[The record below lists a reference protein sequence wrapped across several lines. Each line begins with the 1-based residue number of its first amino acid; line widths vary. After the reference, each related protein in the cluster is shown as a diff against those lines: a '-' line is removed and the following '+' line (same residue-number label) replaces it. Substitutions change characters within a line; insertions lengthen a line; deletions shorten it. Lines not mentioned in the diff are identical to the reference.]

1 MREVMAHSA
10 EVSAFNVRTLIVMLV
25 TTAVTFALANEIANL
40 RSSNLTEAVVTMDSA
55 HLR

>member
-1 MREVMAHSA
+1 MAHSA